1 MEESILLMKKIT
13 VLGFILVFAMLANAG
28 QFDFM
33 GYEAVSYDDNIYLT
47 HKDKKDSFINTTR
60 LGVNYTGQVPNSS
73 LKLDASAV
81 GGYHFFTEDNDK
93 NAYADAVAN
102 VEVYNNNFTLGD
114 KFLFTSDP
122 ANSELTQRAKRLN
135 NNAYISYITSKEK
148 MFGVGVK
155 ISDVFDRYFKA
166 KRQDLN
172 RNRINLGAGVY
183 YNLSSKTSFLAEY
196 TYVNIDYQRNN
207 NNNSDG
213 GIVALGVEGQIAP
226 KVKGTAKATY
236 DYRNYKH
243 NLDGYKNYA
252 DLFGYEVA
260 LSWKPTTQNEI
271 RLSGDRTFDETV
283 YINNRYFVSTG
294 VNLYASQKVMEKFTL
309 ALTLG
314 YDNLAYETRVD
325 GVKRSDDVYRVR
337 PEVNYQFKEWLSAG
351 VWYQYRKR
359 DSNLSK
365 ELEYD
370 SNKAGIFVKAVF

>member
-1 MEESILLMKKIT
+1 MKKII
-13 VLGFILVFAMLANAG
+13 LLSFIFSFAMLANAG

-33 GYEAVSYDDNIYLT
+33 GYEAVTYDDNIYLT
-47 HKDKKDSFINTTR
+47 NKDKKDSFINTTR
-60 LGVNYTGQVPNSS
+60 LGVSYNGQIPNSS
-73 LKLDASAV
+73 LKLDASAI

-93 NAYADAVAN
+93 NAYADAMAN
-102 VEVYNNNFTLGD
+102 FEVYNDNFSFGD

-135 NNAYISYITSKEK
+135 NNAYVSYITSKKK
-148 MFGVGVK
+148 MFSVGVK

-166 KRQDLN
+166 KWQDLN

-183 YNLSSKTSFLAEY
+183 YNLSSKTSFFAEY
-196 TYVNIDYQRNN
+196 TYVNIDYQTNN
-207 NNNSDG
+207 DNNSDG

-236 DYRNYKH
+236 NYRNYKH
-243 NLDGYKNYA
+243 DLAGYKNYA
-252 DLFGYEVA
+252 DLFGYEVS

-283 YINNRYFVSTG
+283 YTNNRYFISTG
-294 VNLYASQKVMEKFTL
+294 VNLYASQKLMEKITL

-314 YDNLAYETRVD
+314 YDNLAYETKI
-325 GVKRSDDVYRVR
+325 GNIKRSDDVYLIR
-337 PEVNYQFKEWLSAG
+337 PEVTYQFKDWLSAG

-359 DSNLSK
+359 NSNLAD
-365 ELEYD
+365 ELDYD
-370 SNKAGIFVKAVF
+370 NNKAGIFVKAVF